1 MEHKTNW
8 KEIVRWILTVIS
20 AILAGLGAE
29 SCISSGSLDTIQN
42 DVANLLTT
50 TLL

>member
-1 MEHKTNW
+1 METKQNW

-29 SCISSGSLDTIQN
+29 SCAHEDVINRVSNDLIQLVSL
-42 DVANLLTT
+42 
-50 TLL
+50 

>member
-1 MEHKTNW
+1 MKKKKKMENKTNW

-29 SCISSGSLDTIQN
+29 SCA
-42 DVANLLTT
+42 ANPDLLAQV
-50 TLL
+50 LNF